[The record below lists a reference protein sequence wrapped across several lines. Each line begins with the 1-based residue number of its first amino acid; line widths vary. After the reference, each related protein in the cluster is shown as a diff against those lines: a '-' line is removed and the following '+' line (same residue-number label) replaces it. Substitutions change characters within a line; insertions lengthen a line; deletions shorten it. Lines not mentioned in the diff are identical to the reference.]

1 MKLFTLALLALLAGA
16 ATGNDVLKGNSYG
29 SPHAPLLIEVFSDFE
44 CPACKTFHDSEVPQL
59 MKDYV
64 LPGKAYLVY
73 RYFPLAMHPH
83 GREAAEWV
91 CAAAQIGKYQQAA
104 DALFAHQQQWA
115 VDGRVRQ
122 TVDSVLTA
130 AEQQKVRDLLKTPA
144 VQNEINHDMEEGAK
158 VPITGTPTMLV
169 TYRLKRYPV
178 TGVGVLNYSLVKSLL
193 DDLLKQ

>member
-1 MKLFTLALLALLAGA
+1 MKLVTLALLALFAGA
-16 ATGNDVLKGNSYG
+16 ATSGDIIKGNAYG
-29 SPHAPLLIEVFSDFE
+29 SPSAPLLIEVFSDFE
-44 CPACKTFHDSEVPQL
+44 CPGCKTFHDTEVPQL

-104 DALFAHQQQWA
+104 DTLFAHQQQWA
-115 VDGRVRQ
+115 ADGRVEQ

-130 AEQQKVRDLLKTPA
+130 SEQQKVKSLLKTPA
-144 VQNEINHDMEEGAK
+144 VQEEINRDMAEGVQ
-158 VPITGTPTMLV
+158 VPITSTPGLLV

-178 TGVGVLNYSLVKSLL
+178 SGVGVLNYSLVKSLL
-193 DDLLKQ
+193 DDLLKK